1 MKGYSRTSCL
11 TRTGIVALIATF
23 ACLIMLDGYAARK
36 RTQRPRKQ
44 TVDQRVYLQHADEL
58 MYDAYGP
65 HPDAQFVKGNVAF
78 MHKGM
83 HLTCDSAYF
92 YEESNSFEAFGHV
105 HMWQGDTLSLTSV
118 DGYYDGTNEMAHAW
132 KDVVMKHR
140 GETLYCDT
148 LDYDRM
154 YGIADAYGS
163 NRIKLTNKTDVLV
176 ADWGRHFTDDDHSE
190 FFYNVVLTNDKGL
203 RIETDTLYHYNKTSM
218 AHAVGPSVITQKDS
232 KVNSTD
238 CWYNTKTE
246 KSELYGRSTVY
257 NGAKEITADSLFNDD
272 NTGISEGFG
281 NAIYHDTE
289 NKNMLLGDYCIY
301 DNNTGNGYA
310 TINALGIDYSQKDS
324 LWMHGDTIKI
334 RTFYI
339 NTDSVQ
345 REIYCYNHVRA
356 YRNDVQAVCDSLVFH
371 SKDSCMTMY
380 KDPVVWT
387 QGSQLLGE
395 EIRCYFND
403 STIRYA
409 EVLRQALSVELMD
422 DSIHYNQI
430 SSRDMRAY
438 FKDGALR
445 ENWAVSNVKVVYYPI
460 DESDSTIIGLNY
472 TETDTL
478 KMYLT
483 PDKKL
488 DHIWMCKNVGTLYP
502 LTQTPPDKHKLP
514 TFAWFDY
521 MRPVSKDDIWVWKP
535 KTAGLELK
543 EEKRRE
549 APKRVPKKQNP

>member
-11 TRTGIVALIATF
+11 TRTGIVALITTF

-44 TVDQRVYLQHADEL
+44 IVDQRVYLQHADEL

-163 NRIKLTNKTDVLV
+163 NRIKLTNKTDVLI

-190 FFYNVVLTNDKGL
+190 FFYNVVLTNNKGL

-430 SSRDMRAY
+430 SSRDMHAY

>member
-1 MKGYSRTSCL
+1 MKGYNRTSCL
-11 TRTGIVALIATF
+11 KRAGIVALIATF

-44 TVDQRVYLQHADEL
+44 TIDQRVYLQHADEL

-118 DGYYDGTNEMAHAW
+118 DGYYDGNNEMAHAW

-218 AHAVGPSVITQKDS
+218 AHAVGPSVITQKES

-272 NTGISEGFG
+272 ITGISEGFG

-395 EIRCYFND
+395 EIKCYFND

-460 DESDSTIIGLNY
+460 DEADSTIIGLNY

-521 MRPVSKDDIWVWKP
+521 MRPVNKDDIWVWKP

>member
-1 MKGYSRTSCL
+1 MKGYNRTSCL
-11 TRTGIVALIATF
+11 TRVGIVALIATF

-118 DGYYDGTNEMAHAW
+118 DGYYDGNNEMAHAW

-176 ADWGRHFTDDDHSE
+176 ADWGRHFTEDDHSE

-281 NAIYHDTE
+281 NVIYHDTE
-289 NKNMLLGDYCIY
+289 NKNMLLGEYCIY

-395 EIRCYFND
+395 EIKCYFND

-409 EVLRQALSVELMD
+409 EVLRQALSVELME
-422 DSIHYNQI
+422 DSVHYNQI

-445 ENWAVSNVKVVYYPI
+445 ENWAVSNVKVVYYPV
-460 DESDSTIIGLNY
+460 DEADSTIIGLNY

-502 LTQTPPDKHKLP
+502 LTQTPPEKHKLP

-521 MRPVSKDDIWVWKP
+521 MRPVNKDDIWVWKP

>member
-11 TRTGIVALIATF
+11 TRAGIVALIATF
-23 ACLIMLDGYAARK
+23 ACLVMLDGYAARK

-58 MYDAYGP
+58 MYDAYGS

-118 DGYYDGTNEMAHAW
+118 DGYYDGNNEMAHAW
-132 KDVVMKHR
+132 KNVVMKHR

-176 ADWGRHFTDDDHSE
+176 ADWGRHFTEDDHSE

-257 NGAKEITADSLFNDD
+257 NGTKEITADSLFNDD
-272 NTGISEGFG
+272 RTGISEGFG

-395 EIRCYFND
+395 EIKCYFND

-460 DESDSTIIGLNY
+460 DEADSSIIGLNY

-483 PDKKL
+483 PEKKL
-488 DHIWMCKNVGTLYP
+488 DHVWMCKNVGTLYP

-521 MRPVSKDDIWVWKP
+521 MRPVNKDDIWVWKP